1 METKPNKIMV
11 IALDG
16 ATFDIIQPMIDRG
29 ELPNLS
35 KLMSEGT
42 YDKLLSTIPPE
53 TGPAFVTFMTG
64 TNPGRH
70 GITRFV
76 RKSVNQE
83 NAEVLNSSHI
93 ASKTIWELL
102 SEHGKKL
109 IVLNIPF
116 TFPPIP
122 INGAMVSF
130 KNGMQTYPP
139 DLKERLIDQAN
150 KNNIKIKKGAEDR
163 ISSLGEKDRYES
175 LLNNTLGNVESVKQ
189 ALLFLMREYDW
200 DFVAAYFHFID
211 HMQHHFWKF
220 MDTEHPLHDPESPL
234 RFKEAIFNAYRKA
247 DEIIG
252 EILKEAGEDV
262 TTLIMSDHGSAP
274 ITRKFHINRWLEE
287 KGFLKFNNGSY
298 YKWRWERIPITILLR
313 KLLNMMGLSRVSSW
327 ISWMPVRIPIC
338 RRRLKPFYEL
348 INWEE
353 TRAYGDFYGININLK
368 GRETFGIVSSTQEYD
383 SLVKE
388 LIDKFN
394 HLTDTEKTQKIV
406 ERIFRKEDIYTGPMI
421 NEGTDVIPLL
431 QRGYYIDPDVNIKN
445 DSIFDRIPPI
455 FPSGH
460 HTHNLH
466 SQKGILIMKGN
477 AINSNSGLKEP
488 GIIDLAPT
496 ILYLM
501 GLPIPK
507 EMEGRVLCEAIRPE
521 YLETHPLSI
530 NESGSGHIDRQKVK
544 FSAEEAE
551 AIKNELRK
559 LGYL

>member
-150 KNNIKIKKGAEDR
+150 KNNIKIQSMK
-163 ISSLGEKDRYES
+163 
-175 LLNNTLGNVESVKQ
+175 
-189 ALLFLMREYDW
+189 EY
-200 DFVAAYFHFID
+200 
-211 HMQHHFWKF
+211 
-220 MDTEHPLHDPESPL
+220 HD
-234 RFKEAIFNAYRKA
+234 
-247 DEIIG
+247 
-252 EILKEAGEDV
+252 
-262 TTLIMSDHGSAP
+262 
-274 ITRKFHINRWLEE
+274 
-287 KGFLKFNNGSY
+287 
-298 YKWRWERIPITILLR
+298 
-313 KLLNMMGLSRVSSW
+313 
-327 ISWMPVRIPIC
+327 
-338 RRRLKPFYEL
+338 
-348 INWEE
+348 
-353 TRAYGDFYGININLK
+353 
-368 GRETFGIVSSTQEYD
+368 
-383 SLVKE
+383 
-388 LIDKFN
+388 
-394 HLTDTEKTQKIV
+394 
-406 ERIFRKEDIYTGPMI
+406 
-421 NEGTDVIPLL
+421 
-431 QRGYYIDPDVNIKN
+431 
-445 DSIFDRIPPI
+445 
-455 FPSGH
+455 
-460 HTHNLH
+460 
-466 SQKGILIMKGN
+466 
-477 AINSNSGLKEP
+477 
-488 GIIDLAPT
+488 
-496 ILYLM
+496 LY
-501 GLPIPK
+501 
-507 EMEGRVLCEAIRPE
+507 
-521 YLETHPLSI
+521 S
-530 NESGSGHIDRQKVK
+530 
-544 FSAEEAE
+544 
-551 AIKNELRK
+551 
-559 LGYL
+559 